1 MTENDDRNDQETEK
15 KLFQKNGRG
24 GPGRGNS
31 RKRQEIAEV
40 IKSIKELSQNS
51 ELNLLGTDVLDL
63 IGRLILHDVTSKDT
77 KTRIDSIKQLLNL
90 LGKRIEAEEREKNDS
105 SPTPEEVSR
114 FAELV
119 KLRQNTDVMDAEYA
133 EEIRSLGEDIDDE
146 SLKE

>member
-1 MTENDDRNDQETEK
+1 MAKAPKKNEFQNDQETEK

-105 SPTPEEVSR
+105 KNATFEEVFR

-119 KLRQNTDVMDAEYA
+119 KLRQNTDAMDAEYT
-133 EEIRSLGEDIDDE
+133 EEMRSFEKED
-146 SLKE
+146 